1 MTTDRPIIYSAPMVR
16 ALLDGRKTMTR
27 RLAWRWRLHDDGT
40 GRSAD
45 HGRTVWQKVQPGDRL
60 WVREAWRPA
69 SWDEDGDFWIEY
81 VADGKRS
88 EAFYN
93 DDTDDLSERVCAE
106 LDRRG
111 VKIDENGYYELDDD
125 TKPRIRSPIH
135 MPRWASR
142 MTQIVTA
149 VKIERLQDI
158 SEADAIAEGLKGL
171 TKDGRLVK
179 YGIPDSDGLPGRDDI
194 GWAWEHW
201 NADPRVAYRHL
212 WEQIHGAGSW
222 DANPFVVALTFETH
236 QVNIDAMP

>member
-1 MTTDRPIIYSAPMVR
+1 MTADLPIIYSAPEIR

-27 RLAWRWRLHDDGT
+27 RLAWRPNGKP
-40 GRSAD
+40 
-45 HGRTVWQKVQPGDRL
+45 TVWQKVKPGDRL

-149 VKIERLQDI
+149 VKIERLQEI
-158 SEADAIAEGLKGL
+158 SKADVIAEGL
-171 TKDGRLVK
+171 TERDGEPLADVHAGWHEPFAK
-179 YGIPDSDGLPGRDDI
+179 LWDSL
-194 GWAWEHW
+194 
-201 NADPRVAYRHL
+201 
-212 WEQIHGAGSW
+212 HGPGSW

-236 QVNIDAMP
+236 KVNIDAMAVA